1 MTNQPEGPRFLR
13 GQERTLWPSHRA
25 RQRLRTVM
33 GYVAAVVV
41 AALFLLPLFWM
52 ISSSLKP
59 NYQVLEFP
67 PRWLPD
73 PIQWSNY
80 VEALTYVPFGR
91 YALNTLFIAAMVIVG
106 HVLSCTLVAYAFARL
121 QAPGKNV
128 LFLILLATMM
138 LPYPVTMI
146 PIYIGF
152 KTLGWVNTF
161 LPLIV
166 PAFFG
171 SAFYIFL
178 LRQFF
183 LTLPSELEDAAR
195 VDGAN
200 TVQILWHIILPIS
213 RPALATVAIF
223 TFQAV
228 WNDFL
233 PPLIYLH
240 DQSKYTVSLGLNFFR
255 SSYDVRWAYLMAAS
269 LVTMLPVI
277 IVFFLAQRQFISGI
291 TITGLKG

>member
-1 MTNQPEGPRFLR
+1 MSAATDQGTISRSR
-13 GQERTLWPSHRA
+13 RT
-25 RQRLRTVM
+25 QYRLRTVL
-33 GYVAAVVV
+33 GYALAVGG
-41 AALFLLPLFWM
+41 ALLFLLPLFWM
-52 ISSSLKP
+52 VSSSLKAD
-59 NYQVLEFP
+59 YQVLEYP

-73 PIQWSNY
+73 PVRWANY
-80 VEALTYVPFGR
+80 AEALTYVPFGR
-91 YALNTLFIAAMVIVG
+91 YTLNTLFIASMTIFG
-106 HVLSCTLVAYAFARL
+106 HLLSCTLVAYAFARL
-121 QAPGKNV
+121 RAPGKDL

-152 KTLGWVNTF
+152 ESVGWVNSF

-171 SAFYIFL
+171 SPFYIFL
-178 LRQFF
+178 MRQFF
-183 LTLPSELEDAAR
+183 LTLPVELEDAAR

-200 TVQILWHIILPIS
+200 TLQIIWHVILPIS
-213 RPALATVAIF
+213 KPALATVAIF
-223 TFQAV
+223 TFQAS

-233 PPLIYLH
+233 GPLIYLH
-240 DQSKYTVSLGLNFFR
+240 DQTKYTVSLGLSFFR

-277 IVFFLAQRQFISGI
+277 ILFFLAQRLFIEGI
-291 TITGLKG
+291 TLTGIKA